1 MWKNL
6 LCCKLFKVH
15 SLCKEA
21 NLDWL
26 INGQLI
32 GCPTKPENGNSGD
45 LSLLTFE
52 RYINPIPIKG
62 DWLHPLHN
70 LVPHLVWKRS
80 NGPEYIG
87 VHLLF
92 QVLRSGC
99 QWSIGISKTE
109 NSILLAYLNAIQGA
123 KYYIYIENQF
133 FITSSTKSGDSLSTS
148 PSDTMEEIKNKVGRA
163 LVDKVVEAHK

>member
-1 MWKNL
+1 MPDETWKWEQWG
-6 LCCKLFKVH
+6 FV
-15 SLCKEA
+15 
-21 NLDWL
+21 
-26 INGQLI
+26 
-32 GCPTKPENGNSGD
+32 PTHFWKIHQPYSNQGG
-45 LSLLTFE
+45 
-52 RYINPIPIKG
+52 G

-70 LVPHLVWKRS
+70 VVPTWFENVPTGL
-80 NGPEYIG
+80 NIG